1 VDASRLH
8 ALLEDRLILVTG
20 KGGTGKTTFAASIA
34 RIMAA
39 KGRRTLLCEVDA
51 QRPALGAVFGTEAGF
66 EPVEVESN
74 LHLANLLWPDVLV
87 AYLTRMVGAARLVK
101 AILANDRIKRFLDF
115 IPGSRELVEVSAIV
129 AFMERYDVVVVDMPA
144 SGHAYSMLDI
154 TRSALG
160 LFRAGP
166 VRRRVMELRAAL
178 EDEYSR
184 IVFVSL
190 PEEMVVNETLETV
203 QRMREGD
210 LVGAEPMLILNRA
223 VQPTMTEEE
232 SELLTRLSSV
242 ELPVDAAEMVA
253 AGRWQWRLE
262 DAVRQTSN
270 RLSTVL
276 DLEPIL
282 VPPIGVGGVPREVVA
297 SVSTYLGD
305 LVGIPKRALDWT

>member
-1 VDASRLH
+1 M
-8 ALLEDRLILVTG
+8 VTG

-115 IPGSRELVEVSAIV
+115 IPGSQELVEVSAIV

>member
-1 VDASRLH
+1 MDASRLH